1 MRLSLACSSATRHK
15 PKTMMET
22 MTKATRVKSER
33 AAGPRSI
40 FAPIKVH
47 RTFEA
52 VIERIIDAID
62 AQGLGE
68 GDRLPNEKEMTA
80 LMEVSLP
87 TLRQALRIL
96 ENSGVLRIKSGQA
109 GGVFVAS
116 SMIPLDVVG
125 KNIAHEAHYVA
136 ELIATRRLLEPI
148 VYHLAAENASSEEFD
163 RIENAIRLME
173 LHIADPKMVW
183 RADGMFHRRIAHAAR
198 NPILLRAMS
207 GIYRQ
212 VNPLRGALE
221 SDEQHARHMI
231 GVHTRLLD
239 AMRSRDH
246 DRLEVLL
253 HQTFVDLEAKFKVNA
268 PYSVRWVSARE
279 AKTPLGRGKAGPPK
293 L

>member
-1 MRLSLACSSATRHK
+1 MRHK
-15 PKTMMET
+15 TET
-22 MTKATRVKSER
+22 MEETVTKTTRAKPEPD
-33 AAGPRSI
+33 AAGPQGI

-80 LMEVSLP
+80 LLEVSRP

-96 ENSGVLRIKSGQA
+96 ENSGVLRIKPGQA

-116 SMIPLDVVG
+116 GMIPLDVVG
-125 KNIAHEAHYVA
+125 KNIAHESHHVA

-148 VYHLAAENASSEEFD
+148 VYHLAAENGTSEEFD
-163 RIENAIRLME
+163 RIEDTIRLME

-212 VNPLRGALE
+212 LSPLRGALDN
-221 SDEQHARHMI
+221 DERHARHMI
-231 GVHTRLLD
+231 GVHSRLLD
-239 AMRSRDH
+239 AMRARDH
-246 DRLEVLL
+246 ERLEVLL
-253 HQTFVDLEAKFKVNA
+253 RQTFVDLEAEFKVDA
-268 PYSVRWVSARE
+268 PYSVRWVSAGE
-279 AKTPLGRGKAGPPK
+279 AEAPAGRSKTGPPK
-293 L
+293 P